1 MDRWK
6 EMITEGK
13 VLFGTHITNADM
25 HNAEILGNCGYDYFW
40 IDMEHTQ
47 ITKHDVCNILLA
59 ARAAG
64 RQLATFVRVPV
75 LDAAQVKP
83 ILEMGPT
90 GIIFPMISTPEEVR
104 LAVEACC
111 YPPKGIRGFSP
122 RAAVR
127 YGLDDIDEYV
137 GAINDKIWKLVQIET
152 RMAYE
157 NIDLFLENT
166 DVDVFI
172 MGPCDFS
179 GAFGHLPDY
188 YHPEVMEKI
197 DEVFCKVR
205 QAGRLIGVSVGAYD
219 YESVKMWMEKGVHMI
234 SVGSEP
240 AYMIN
245 GSRRALAN
253 LQKAYEDVHVIVTPT
268 QNEVKF

>member
-6 EMITEGK
+6 QKIADGEI
-13 VLFGTHITNADM
+13 LFGTHITNADM

-64 RQLATFVRVPV
+64 PNLATFVRVPI
-75 LDAAQVKP
+75 LDPAQVKP

-90 GIIFPMISTPEEVR
+90 GIIFPMIYTREDVE
-104 LAVEACC
+104 LAIASCC

-127 YGLDDIDEYV
+127 YGIDSVEEYV
-137 GAINDKIWKLVQIET
+137 KNINDKVWKLIQIET
-152 RMAYE
+152 KAAYE
-157 NIDLFLENT
+157 NIDDLLENT
-166 DVDVFI
+166 DVDMFI

-179 GAFGHLPDY
+179 GAFGHLPDFK
-188 YHPEVMEKI
+188 HTEVMKKI
-197 DEVFCKVR
+197 DDVFDKVKK
-205 QAGRLIGVSVGAYD
+205 AGRYIGVSIGAYD
-219 YESVKMWMEKGVHMI
+219 YDSVKMWIDKGVSMI

-240 AYMIN
+240 SFMID
-245 GSRRALAN
+245 GSRTALSN
-253 LQKAYEDVHVIVTPT
+253 LRKAWEDS
-268 QNEVKF
+268 KR